1 LIAGQTLP
9 EAKQIADTE
18 CIPVV
23 FAAGAICS
31 GIEVAPPEIERV
43 VSAQSDV
50 DTQFSASG

>member
-1 LIAGQTLP
+1 MAAQTLP

-23 FAAGAICS
+23 FAAGAICP

-43 VSAQSDV
+43 VSAL
-50 DTQFSASG
+50 AL